1 MRRDLNPEGNKFLP
15 ALQTVRRLAL
25 SVLAACALLAVAMP
39 AQGVDN
45 WAKLR
50 PALFKDRTIADDSG
64 QMIELVTPV
73 RAEDAA
79 VVPIAIRTRLAQSPG
94 LTVRK
99 LYLIID
105 NNPAPLAA
113 VFSMTPELGRADIE
127 TRVRIEEYTNIR
139 AIAELSDGSLHMHTR
154 YVKASG
160 GCSAPAGKDAAAAAA
175 GIGKMKLTLE
185 RAPQLNQPLLAQLMI
200 RHPNTS
206 GMAMDQV
213 TRLYAPPHFVKHIEV
228 AYNGRQVMS
237 AETDISIS
245 ENPNFR
251 FYFLP
256 REEGTLTVEAVDST
270 DLSYKTTLQV
280 RTN

>member
-1 MRRDLNPEGNKFLP
+1 MRDQNPAGNKSLP
-15 ALQTVRRLAL
+15 ATHRMRKLAMA
-25 SVLAACALLAVAMP
+25 VLAACALLAVATP
-39 AQGVDN
+39 AMGADN
-45 WAKLR
+45 WARLR
-50 PALFKDRTIADDSG
+50 PALFQDRNIADDSG

-94 LTVRK
+94 LSVRK

-113 VFSMTPELGRADIE
+113 VFNMTPELGRADIE

-213 TRLYAPPHFVKHIEV
+213 TRLYAPPHFVRHIDI

-237 AETDISIS
+237 ADTDISIS

-256 REEGTLTVEAVDST
+256 REEGTLSVEAVDSD
-270 DLSYKTTLQV
+270 DLSFKTTLQV

>member
-1 MRRDLNPEGNKFLP
+1 MKRDLNPAGDKP
-15 ALQTVRRLAL
+15 ALRRVRKLAMA
-25 SVLAACALLAVAMP
+25 VIAACALLTVAMP
-39 AQGVDN
+39 AQGADN
-45 WAKLR
+45 WAKIR
-50 PALFKDRTIADDSG
+50 PALFKDRSIADDSG

-94 LTVRK
+94 LSVRK

-113 VFSMTPELGRADIE
+113 VFSMTPDLGRADIE

-139 AIAELSDGSLHMHTR
+139 AIAELTDGSLHMHTR

-185 RAPQLNQPLLAQLMI
+185 RQPQLDQPLLAQLMI

-251 FYFLP
+251 FYFMP

-270 DLSYKTTLQV
+270 DLSYKTSLQV